1 MNDENGD
8 GGVGHDGVGDATE
21 EVSHDAGA
29 AVGAQDYE
37 ACPAVVGDFD
47 DAFPGWCGL
56 DRQAFCSESGFLSQC
71 GSVGG
76 GVLRCAFYF
85 GRVRGVE
92 VVLADGYESNVGRWP
107 DTEDESVAAGC
118 EFAGGLLDRELS

>member
-1 MNDENGD
+1 M
-8 GGVGHDGVGDATE
+8 GHDGVGDATE
-21 EVSHDAGA
+21 EVSDDAGA

-56 DRQAFCSESGFLSQC
+56 DRQAFCSESGFLRQC

-76 GVLRCAFYF
+76 GVLRCGFYF
-85 GRVRGVE
+85 GCVLGVE
-92 VVLADGYESNVGRWP
+92 VLLADGYESNVCRLP
-107 DTEDESVAAGC
+107 DTEDESVAAGG